1 MAETEMTE
9 APTLAGSKLD
19 FKAIGAVA
27 LGNMLE
33 FYDFITFSFFA
44 LDIGRAFFPSKDPTT
59 SLLSSLAVFW
69 SGFIMR
75 PLGGVLIGALADRLG
90 RKPAMVLTIALMA
103 LGMLMLAAT
112 PSVGWFEA
120 TFPDFHDAA
129 LVAPVLVISGRL
141 IQGFALGGEVGPSTA
156 YLLEAAPQRHRAFF
170 ASWQTASQG
179 GAAIVA
185 GVISLTLTFTLDK
198 GSLDSWGWRV
208 PFFLGIAIVPVG
220 VLIRSHLPETAG
232 EGEDPE
238 AARSTWDV
246 LRLLI
251 EEHGRRLL
259 LTLLVIMAAT
269 ISFYI
274 GTYMTTFAKDV
285 LKLSKAAADG
295 VTILLGVASLIFT
308 LIGGYLA
315 DRYGRR
321 PVMVIPRIGIV
332 LVAIP
337 VFWLAV
343 SYPGAASIFFAV
355 IVLSALS
362 SISTAAI
369 IVAVPEAL
377 PRNVRSAGLSIVY
390 ALAVSLFGGSAPWLV
405 TKLIATTHDKLM
417 PAYYVAA
424 TSLIGAIAAYL
435 LPETRGRSLD

>member
-1 MAETEMTE
+1 MA
-9 APTLAGSKLD
+9 TLDTAADDTLSLEGSKLD
-19 FKAIGAVA
+19 WKAVGAVA

-44 LDIGRAFFPSKDPTT
+44 VDIGRAFFPSKDPTT

-69 SGFIMR
+69 SGFLMR
-75 PLGGVLIGALADRLG
+75 PLGGVIIGALADRAG
-90 RKPAMVLTIALMA
+90 RKPAMVLTIGMMA

-112 PSVGWFEA
+112 PSVETIGI
-120 TFPDFHDAA
+120 AA
-129 LVAPVLVISGRL
+129 PIIVIAGRL

-156 YLLEAAPQRHRAFF
+156 YLLEAAPQKHRAFF

-179 GAAIVA
+179 VAAILA
-185 GVISLTLTFTLDK
+185 GLISLVL
-198 GSLDSWGWRV
+198 SLSLSKSSLGSWGWRV

-220 VLIRSHLPETAG
+220 ILIRSHLPETAG
-232 EGEDPE
+232 EGEDPD
-238 AARSTWDV
+238 AAHSTMGV
-246 LRLLI
+246 LRLLLA
-251 EEHGRRLL
+251 EHGRRLI

-274 GTYMTTFAKDV
+274 GANMPTYAQSS
-285 LKLSKAAADG
+285 LKFTKAASDG
-295 VTILLGVASLIFT
+295 VTLALGFASLAFTLLG
-308 LIGGYLA
+308 GWLA
-315 DRYGRR
+315 DRFGRR
-321 PVMVIPRIGIV
+321 PVMVIPRAVLV

-337 VFWLAV
+337 AFWLV
-343 SYPGAASIFFAV
+343 VHQPQPFTIYGV
-355 IVLSALS
+355 VVLLSALS

-390 ALAVSLFGGSAPWLV
+390 ALSVSIFGGSAPWLV
-405 TKLIATTHDKLM
+405 TKLIALTGDKVA
-417 PAYYVAA
+417 PAYYLAA
-424 TSLIGAIAAYL
+424 TSLIGAIAAYM

>member
-1 MAETEMTE
+1 MAENEMTE
-9 APTLAGSKLD
+9 APTLSGSKLD

-44 LDIGRAFFPSKDPTT
+44 VDIGRAFFPSKDPTT

-69 SGFIMR
+69 SGFLMR
-75 PLGGVLIGALADRLG
+75 PLGGVVIGALADRAG
-90 RKPAMVLTIALMA
+90 RKPAMVLTIGLMA

-112 PSVGWFEA
+112 PSVA
-120 TFPDFHDAA
+120 TIGIAA
-129 LVAPVLVISGRL
+129 PILVIAGRL

-156 YLLEAAPQRHRAFF
+156 YLLEAAPPKHRAFF

-179 GAAIVA
+179 VAAIVA
-185 GVISLTLTFTLDK
+185 GLVSLAL
-198 GSLDSWGWRV
+198 SLSLSKASLESWGWRV

-220 VLIRSHLPETAG
+220 ILIRSHLPETAG
-232 EGEDPE
+232 EGEDPN
-238 AARSTWDV
+238 AAHSTMGV
-246 LRLLI
+246 LRLLVA
-251 EEHGRRLL
+251 EHGRRLF

-274 GTYMTTFAKDV
+274 GANMPTYAQSS
-285 LKLSKAAADG
+285 LKFTKAASDG
-295 VTILLGVASLIFT
+295 VTLALGFASLGFTLLG
-308 LIGGYLA
+308 GWLA

-321 PVMVIPRIGIV
+321 PVMVIPRAALV
-332 LVAIP
+332 FVAIP
-337 VFWLAV
+337 AFWLAV
-343 SYPGAASIFFAV
+343 HYPSPIAIYGVV
-355 IVLSALS
+355 ILLSALS

-377 PRNVRSAGLSIVY
+377 PRNVRSAGLSITY
-390 ALAVSLFGGSAPWLV
+390 ALSVSLFGGSAPWLV
-405 TKLIATTHDKLM
+405 TKLIVLTGDKVA
-417 PAYYVAA
+417 PAYYLAA
-424 TSLIGAIAAYL
+424 TSLIGAVAAYM